1 MTCPRCGNEEFSPGG
16 ICPACNYSES
26 PLLLAGER
34 NRNEDGSSESSAA
47 EKPATDPQAADSG
60 EELPEWRLEL
70 WKRLESLKM
79 DHKTKESN
87 GQVPKKPDPPAPKII
102 DIDLDSEASTPPPE
116 TGHAVDMN
124 QPPPPKPQTKS
135 FPADTPRQKT
145 IASLGGTLFQSPEQD
160 RSGHIRDLIDSAV
173 SRQSTRSIPETSIFT
188 QKTTVYTESK
198 YILLSRTLSGL
209 IDLIIVVL
217 CTAAFI
223 IAADSFSGIVV
234 LDRMSVVE
242 YAVLFLMIFFLYS
255 IFFLAASGQTIGMMI
270 TDLRVIGMADNR
282 PSISQ
287 LFARCFAYL
296 LSVIVLGV
304 GLFWSFFDRKSRC
317 LHDRLSDTS
326 VIRM

>member
-16 ICPACNYSES
+16 ICPACNYSEG
-26 PLLLAGER
+26 PHLLVGEQ
-34 NRNEDGSSESSAA
+34 NRDETGSSESSAA
-47 EKPATDPQAADSG
+47 EKPNMDSPAADTG

-79 DHKTKESN
+79 ENKMKESN
-87 GQVPKKPDPPAPKII
+87 GPVSRKPEPPAPKII
-102 DIDLDSEASTPPPE
+102 DIDLDSPASTPAPE
-116 TGHAVDMN
+116 TGHAVAMN
-124 QPPPPKPQTKS
+124 QSPPPKHQTRS
-135 FPADTPRQKT
+135 FPDGTPRQKT

-160 RSGHIRDLIDSAV
+160 RSGDIRDLIDSAV
-173 SRQSTRSIPETSIFT
+173 SRQSTKSIPETSVFT
-188 QKTTVYTESK
+188 RKTTVYTESK

-234 LDRMSVVE
+234 LDGMSIVE
-242 YAVLFLMIFFLYS
+242 YTVLFLMIFFLYS

-270 TDLRVIGMADNR
+270 TDLRVIGIADNR

-287 LFARCFAYL
+287 LFARCFGYL